1 MNRKF
6 GKESMKTPSVS
17 TLIKRFDTGESNEP
31 AGTTVT
37 SPPRR
42 VQTKAKSHHLQSAPH
57 TLNKHISGAPPR
69 SPSPFRKCTEPPQRY
84 EPPIKPNESEHSYR
98 ESTTSDHVYIELCW
112 WEIIYWMYTCILC
125 WYTLS
130 HWRIQDLLK
139 GGSKGQ
145 GCGAEA
151 FRFWSKTILNF
162 SSYTWQIIKSMNI
175 NEYWFFCSSTSFYF
189 IIIIFLYKFW
199 SKRPGVWVWTL
210 NP

>member
-69 SPSPFRKCTEPPQRY
+69 SPSPFRKCTESSQSY

-112 WEIIYWMYTCILC
+112 WEIIYWMYTC
-125 WYTLS
+125 TL
-130 HWRIQDLLK
+130 LLHFVSLADP
-139 GGSKGQ
+139 GFVERG
-145 GCGAEA
+145 
-151 FRFWSKTILNF
+151 L
-162 SSYTWQIIKSMNI
+162 
-175 NEYWFFCSSTSFYF
+175 
-189 IIIIFLYKFW
+189 
-199 SKRPGVWVWTL
+199 KRPGVWGWSFQVL
-210 NP
+210 E

>member
-42 VQTKAKSHHLQSAPH
+42 VQTKAKSHHLQSAPL
-57 TLNKHISGAPPR
+57 TQNKHISGATPR
-69 SPSPFRKCTEPPQRY
+69 SPSPFRKCTEPPQSY

-112 WEIIYWMYTCILC
+112 WEIIYWMYTC
-125 WYTLS
+125 TL
-130 HWRIQDLLK
+130 LLHFVSLADP
-139 GGSKGQ
+139 GFVERG
-145 GCGAEA
+145 
-151 FRFWSKTILNF
+151 L
-162 SSYTWQIIKSMNI
+162 
-175 NEYWFFCSSTSFYF
+175 
-189 IIIIFLYKFW
+189 
-199 SKRPGVWVWTL
+199 KRPGVWGWSFQVL
-210 NP
+210 E

>member
-42 VQTKAKSHHLQSAPH
+42 VQTKAKSHHLQSAPL
-57 TLNKHISGAPPR
+57 TQNKHISGAPPR

-98 ESTTSDHVYIELCW
+98 ESTTSDHVYIELC
-112 WEIIYWMYTCILC
+112 
-125 WYTLS
+125 
-130 HWRIQDLLK
+130 
-139 GGSKGQ
+139 
-145 GCGAEA
+145 
-151 FRFWSKTILNF
+151 
-162 SSYTWQIIKSMNI
+162 
-175 NEYWFFCSSTSFYF
+175 
-189 IIIIFLYKFW
+189 
-199 SKRPGVWVWTL
+199 
-210 NP
+210 

>member
-17 TLIKRFDTGESNEP
+17 TLIKRFDTGESNEQ

-69 SPSPFRKCTEPPQRY
+69 SPSPFRKCTESSQSY

-98 ESTTSDHVYIELCW
+98 ESTTSDHVYIELC
-112 WEIIYWMYTCILC
+112 
-125 WYTLS
+125 
-130 HWRIQDLLK
+130 
-139 GGSKGQ
+139 
-145 GCGAEA
+145 
-151 FRFWSKTILNF
+151 
-162 SSYTWQIIKSMNI
+162 
-175 NEYWFFCSSTSFYF
+175 
-189 IIIIFLYKFW
+189 
-199 SKRPGVWVWTL
+199 
-210 NP
+210 